1 MSFNEFLQRVEKIEG
16 IVEANEILRDNSAN
30 LRREHFIKSVDEFS
44 KDKAELERENRLLK
58 IGILGRVKAGKSSFL
73 NALLFNGKNI
83 LPKAA
88 TPMTASLTILEY
100 AKNPSFSVEFYS
112 QKDLDDIAKEAREY
126 ESKLQ
131 ECINE
136 KFAELKE
143 RELKKVMNPAQIDES
158 RLRQNAKDIVESDF
172 KLTQEERF
180 ACYEQNELIKNSGIS
195 LSQLE
200 ANKDFSGDLEA
211 IRAKLSDYVGESGKF
226 MPFTK
231 SITLRLDN
239 ESLQN
244 VQIVDTPGLNDP
256 VPSRSK
262 RTLEFLDKC
271 DAALVLSP
279 AGQFLNAS
287 DVELLDMLYKN
298 ATAKIY
304 FVASRADSQLHGHI
318 LKESSANL
326 DSAISLIQGEL
337 SSSISQKLRDG
348 GIESKIM
355 QKAMSEDIILS
366 SSICANFALRDESDL
381 DEDESYTLGRLKEN
395 YPNDFSPSTKASS
408 FAKLANM
415 GKLKSIFDSL
425 KAQKES
431 ILAERLADFLNTRQ
445 KQLDAYQIALIDIL
459 KKQIEL
465 LEASDLEKLQA
476 QEVELKATKRNAE
489 FALNEV
495 YEGLCDEL
503 VKELRENL
511 KNRKDRFFS
520 DLESKSEGAQ
530 GTGSATYEVDDSS
543 WYNPFSWGRTK
554 TETEHFTTYKAGQI
568 RAVVKDTCTELEH
581 LLSTQS
587 KDFIKEWQKRA
598 QKAITTTLL
607 KEVDSIHLDRIVLS
621 KSIKDA
627 FSTIQY
633 PEISYESQIPDS
645 INGARGTLQG
655 YEADRF
661 IGEVESYTADFKN
674 QVTKDITN
682 FAETIEQNLKGV
694 KLGDSIFGKIISE
707 IARLKDDLANKQER
721 LQAYKNLQNTLEEVK

>member
-30 LRREHFIKSVDEFS
+30 LRREHFIKSVDDFS

-112 QKDLDDIAKEAREY
+112 QKDLDEIATEARKY

-143 RELKKVMNPAQIDES
+143 REAKKVMNPAQIDES
-158 RLRQNAKDIVESDF
+158 KLRQNAKDIVESDF
-172 KLTQEERF
+172 KLTQEALF

-239 ESLQN
+239 EFLQN

-256 VPSRSK
+256 VPSRSA

-287 DVELLDMLYKN
+287 DVELLDMLDKN
-298 ATAKIY
+298 ATTKIY

-318 LKESSANL
+318 KDNSNGNL
-326 DSAISLIQGEL
+326 DSAISLIQDEL

-355 QKAMSEDIILS
+355 QTAMREDIILS
-366 SSICANFALRDESDL
+366 SSICANFALRDESEL
-381 DEDESYTLGRLKEN
+381 DGDESHALGLLKKN

-415 GKLKSIFDSL
+415 DKLKSIFDSL
-425 KAQKES
+425 KTQKES
-431 ILAERLADFLNTRQ
+431 ILEQRLADFLSTRQ
-445 KQLDAYQIALIDIL
+445 KQLEAYQSALIDTI
-459 KKQIEL
+459 KEQIAL

-495 YEGLCDEL
+495 YEDLCDEL
-503 VKELRENL
+503 VKDLRENL
-511 KNRKDRFFS
+511 KDRKERFFR

-530 GTGSATYEVDDSS
+530 GTDSKSYEVDDSS

-554 TETEHFTTYKAGQI
+554 TKTKVFATYKAGQI
-568 RAVVKDTCTELEH
+568 RGVVKDTCAELEN

-587 KDFIKEWQKRA
+587 KDFIKEWQKKA

-633 PEISYESQIPDS
+633 PEISYESQIPES

-655 YEADRF
+655 YEANSF
-661 IGEVESYTADFKN
+661 IGEVESYIADFKS

-682 FAETIEQNLKGV
+682 FADTIEQNLKGV

-707 IARLKDDLANKQER
+707 IERLKDDLANKEAR
-721 LQAYKNLQNTLEEVK
+721 LKAYKNLQNTLEQIR

>member
-1 MSFNEFLQRVEKIEG
+1 MSFNEFLQRVEKIES

-30 LRREHFIKSVDEFS
+30 LRREHFIKSVDDFS

-112 QKDLDDIAKEAREY
+112 QKDLDDIATKAREY

-158 RLRQNAKDIVESDF
+158 KLRQNAKDIVESDF
-172 KLTQEERF
+172 KLTQEALF

-239 ESLQN
+239 DFLQN

-256 VPSRSK
+256 VPSRSA

-287 DVELLDMLYKN
+287 DVELLDMLDKN
-298 ATAKIY
+298 ATTKIY

-318 LKESSANL
+318 LEKSGANL

-415 GKLKSIFDSL
+415 DKLKSIFDSL

-431 ILAERLADFLNTRQ
+431 ILAERLADFLSTRQ

-476 QEVELKATKRNAE
+476 QEVELMATKRNAE

-543 WYNPFSWGRTK
+543 WYKPWSWGRTK

-568 RAVVKDTCTELEH
+568 RGAVKDTCTELEH

-633 PEISYESQIPDS
+633 PEISYESQIPES

-655 YEADRF
+655 YDADRF
-661 IGEVESYTADFKN
+661 IGEVESYTADFKS

-682 FAETIEQNLKGV
+682 FAETIEQNLRGV

>member
-16 IVEANEILRDNSAN
+16 IVEANEILRENSAN
-30 LRREHFIKSVDEFS
+30 LRREHFIKSVDDFS

-100 AKNPSFSVEFYS
+100 AKNPNFSVEFYS
-112 QKDLDDIAKEAREY
+112 QKDLDEIATKAREY

-143 RELKKVMNPAQIDES
+143 REAKKVMNPAQIDES
-158 RLRQNAKDIVESDF
+158 KLRQNAIELVENDF
-172 KLTQEERF
+172 KRAQETLF
-180 ACYEQNELIKNSGIS
+180 ACYEQNELIKKSGIS

-200 ANKDFSGDLEA
+200 ENKNFSGDLEA
-211 IRAKLSDYVGESGKF
+211 IRARLSDYVGESGKF

-231 SITLRLDN
+231 SISLRLDN
-239 ESLQN
+239 EFLQN

-256 VPSRSK
+256 VPSRSA

-287 DVELLDMLYKN
+287 DVELLDMLDSN
-298 ATAKIY
+298 ATTKIY

-318 LKESSANL
+318 KDNSNGNL
-326 DSAISLIQGEL
+326 DSAISLVQNEL
-337 SSSISQKLRDG
+337 SISLSQKLRDG
-348 GIESKIM
+348 GAESKIM
-355 QKAMSEDIILS
+355 QKAMGGEIILS
-366 SSICANFALRDESDL
+366 SSICANFALRDESEL
-381 DEDESYTLGRLKEN
+381 DGDESHALGLLKKH
-395 YPNDFSPSTKASS
+395 YPNDFLPNTKASS

-415 GKLKSIFDSL
+415 SKLKSIFDSL

-431 ILAERLADFLNTRQ
+431 ILEQRLADFLSTRQ
-445 KQLDAYQIALIDIL
+445 KQLEAYQSALIDII
-459 KKQIEL
+459 KEQIDL

-495 YEGLCDEL
+495 YEDLCDEL

-511 KNRKDRFFS
+511 KDRKERFFR
-520 DLESKSEGAQ
+520 DLESKSESAQ
-530 GTGSATYEVDDSS
+530 GTDSKTYTVDNTWFFGLFGSKD
-543 WYNPFSWGRTK
+543 TK
-554 TETEHFTTYKAGQI
+554 TKVFTTYKAGQI
-568 RAVVKDTCTELEH
+568 RGVVKDTCAELEN

-587 KDFIKEWQKRA
+587 KDFIKEWQKKA

-633 PEISYESQIPDS
+633 PEISYESQIPES

-655 YEADRF
+655 YEANSF
-661 IGEVESYTADFKN
+661 IGEVESYIADFKS

-682 FAETIEQNLKGV
+682 FASTIEQNLKSV
-694 KLGDSIFGKIISE
+694 NLGDTIFGKIISE
-707 IARLKDDLANKQER
+707 LERLKDDLANKQAR
-721 LQAYKNLQNTLEEVK
+721 LSEYKNLQNTLEEVK